1 MIVIGGQEA
10 ENKMVA
16 VRNRKEGDLGT
27 MTLADAVAKI
37 EEEIRTKAR

>member
-1 MIVIGGQEA
+1 VGDKEA
-10 ENKMVA
+10 EAKAVA

-27 MTLADAVAKI
+27 MAFADLIVKL